1 MLFLHSRLTSNDMTK
16 LTNAGFASLF
26 HPISQLRLDPEV
38 MSDLILGVGGQNSY
52 LLRIPEWLFDLD
64 EGLTQGQVKQ
74 NKPHNYF
81 LLKISNI
88 LL

>member
-1 MLFLHSRLTSNDMTK
+1 MTK

-52 LLRIPEWLFDLD
+52 LLRIPEWVLDLD
-64 EGLTQGQVKQ
+64 EGLTQEQVIQ